1 MNDDDRREY
10 FRIDDEVALDYRE
23 VNEDEADQLLER
35 IQSRLVD
42 RFTAASSFAATT
54 RQMTHVIHKV
64 QTQNPELARCLQ
76 AIDQKLNMI
85 TQLFVTEEMDTA
97 QQSTREVSLSAGGV
111 AFRAQHELKP
121 GSLLELRMVLF
132 PALVGIVTI
141 SRVVTCALVEDGNKR
156 YPWQV
161 AVEYQHLRETDRELL
176 VRHIMAK
183 ETEQLRA
190 LRSENDPTSS

>member
-1 MNDDDRREY
+1 MNKDDRREY
-10 FRIDDEVALDYRE
+10 FRIEDEIALDYRE
-23 VNEDEADQLLER
+23 VNEDEVDQLLER

-64 QTQNPELARCLQ
+64 QIQNPDLARCLQ

-85 TQLFVTEEMDTA
+85 TQLFVTEEMETGKQA
-97 QQSTREVSLSAGGV
+97 TREVSLSAGGV
-111 AFRAQHELKP
+111 AFRAQHELEA

-141 SRVVTCALVEDGNKR
+141 SRVVTCSRVEDGNGQF
-156 YPWQV
+156 PWLV
-161 AVEYQHLRETDRELL
+161 AVEYEHLRETDRELL

-190 LRSENDPTSS
+190 LRSENDSSSS